1 MSYFTD
7 TMAEQSKIL
16 LSRFSLPLDVGF
28 EYTHQPALKNGWV
41 DDVVMKHPELSVKA
55 DLTFRHAINETPA
68 PIMDGCRGLRVP
80 NKPVKPSRRFITHGD
95 AIINI
100 AQFVERLN
108 YACYKNAYRRYGKK
122 LSIVSAIEGG
132 NISKTISSSNGRKTE
147 YDYATGKHIHAHL
160 ILSRPTHILYD
171 DFEKLIAETW
181 LATKW
186 GLYRRRIEPIKSLK
200 GVAKYQV
207 KSSLD
212 ALDLQNTN
220 LP

>member
-1 MSYFTD
+1 MSDFTD
-7 TMAEQSKIL
+7 TMAEQSKTL

-28 EYTHQPALKNGWV
+28 VYTHQPALKNGWV

-55 DLTFRHAINETPA
+55 DLTFRHAINEAPV
-68 PIMDGCRGLRVP
+68 PIMDAI
-80 NKPVKPSRRFITHGD
+80 PVKPSRHFITHGD
-95 AIINI
+95 AVINI
-100 AQFVERLN
+100 AQFVARMN
-108 YACYKNAYRRYGKK
+108 YACYKNAFRRYGKR

-132 NISKTISSSNGRKTE
+132 NIRQTRRSSNGRTTE
-147 YDYATGKHIHAHL
+147 YDYATGIHIHAHL
-160 ILSRPTHILYD
+160 LLSRPTHIPYD
-171 DFEKLIAETW
+171 EFEKMIGENW

-186 GLYRRRIEPIKSLK
+186 GLYRRRVEPIRSLK

-220 LP
+220 LY

>member
-1 MSYFTD
+1 MSDFTD
-7 TMAEQSKIL
+7 TMAEQSKAL

-28 EYTHQPALKNGWV
+28 EYIHQPALKNGWV

-55 DLTFRHAINETPA
+55 DLTFRQAINETPP
-68 PIMDGCRGLRVP
+68 PIMGAT
-80 NKPVKPSRRFITHGD
+80 PVKPSRRFITHGD

-108 YACYKNAYRRYGKK
+108 YACYKNAYRRYGKR
-122 LSIVSAIEGG
+122 LCIVSAIEGG
-132 NISKTISSSNGRKTE
+132 KITKTRISSTGHTTE

-160 ILSRPTHILYD
+160 ILSRPSHISYD
-171 DFEKLIAETW
+171 EFEKLIVDNW

-186 GLYRRRIEPIKSLK
+186 GLYRRRIEPIRSLK
-200 GVAKYQV
+200 GAAKYQV

-220 LP
+220 LH